1 MTRETQLPLPAA
13 FFSVPLPLSL
23 LYFFS
28 FCTFSHSAHFQSFL
42 LSALFSISTFVHFH
56 LWVPL
61 PCCLSR
67 LFVVSVMSSPFSCV
81 ALHQLKLQILRTSL
95 TDFPLLSVCLCICL
109 PLLTPFP
116 PATLPSL
123 CGHLLWGS
131 LSPSYPNSA
140 VPVGLWAGWVWAPA
154 AFSKASPAAPAT
166 DPSNTATLTFI
177 YTCNCRT

>member
-95 TDFPLLSVCLCICL
+95 TDFPLLSVCLSVCAFVFHSSLHSPPPPCL
-109 PLLTPFP
+109 LCVVTSSGAPSLLPTPIVLSQLGCGLDGSGP
-116 PATLPSL
+116 PLPSPRL
-123 CGHLLWGS
+123 HQQHQPQIQVIQQL
-131 LSPSYPNSA
+131 
-140 VPVGLWAGWVWAPA
+140 
-154 AFSKASPAAPAT
+154 
-166 DPSNTATLTFI
+166 
-177 YTCNCRT
+177 